1 MLSFAHT
8 SKLNIMNNLEDFWLY
23 SKSVLKDVL
32 IDKQSKKFITF
43 CNLRWPNFQSEKRNS
58 EVLVELY
65 PVDQTVL
72 AFAYFSNIIAE
83 KFCSKIISFSLS
95 NRNKHLFYWR
105 YRRLMKIYK
114 SFNTTSHLNTK
125 TSNRTSSN
133 ERDILT
139 DILHAI
145 KTKGD
150 VLDIS
155 INGDLIG
162 REIYEAYLMEQR
174 KPTIDIHSSEFKDF
188 LVKCIK
194 TYLFWNNYFNHHEV
208 KAVVLSHAIYR
219 FGIIKT
225 IANRKGI
232 SVYLPTVRSLYC
244 LIKPNDWGLP
254 CFDLYPALFKSL
266 PMEIQDNGI
275 AWAKERLQ
283 ARLSGKVGIDMSYST
298 KSAFA
303 KNILAKNVLRKSA
316 KIKVLIAAHCFFD
329 NPHCYGINLFPD
341 FHEWISYLGEM
352 SEITDYDWY
361 LKTHP
366 DVLPGNDEVLLE
378 LLSKYKNITRIPS
391 WTSHLQLVEE
401 GVTFI
406 LTVYGSV
413 GHELPLLGQTVIN
426 AGEKNPHISYEFC
439 IHVKTIEEY
448 HTYLLNL
455 DKIKHRVD
463 KQKIYEFYFMHYR
476 FSYNIQ
482 NFFFNSF
489 DNFSSSINPGDQ
501 NSPKA
506 YEYFINQ
513 IENESDAQLTCK
525 ILNFIEGGTYKLYNE
540 SYDFSES

>member
-1 MLSFAHT
+1 
-8 SKLNIMNNLEDFWLY
+8 MNKFQAFGLY
-23 SKSVLKDVL
+23 SRSVLTDAL
-32 IDKQSKKFITF
+32 IDKQSKKFIAF
-43 CNLRWPNFQSEKRNS
+43 CNLRWPNFLSEKRKS

-95 NRNKHLFYWR
+95 NHNKHLFYWR
-105 YRRLMKIYK
+105 CRRLLKIYK
-114 SFNTTSHLNTK
+114 SFNATFHINTK
-125 TSNRTSSN
+125 VSKRMSSN

-139 DILHAI
+139 DILQGI
-145 KTKGD
+145 KSKAD

-155 INGDLIG
+155 INGDLVG
-162 REIYEAYLMEQR
+162 REIYEAYLNELR
-174 KPTIDIHSSEFKDF
+174 KSTIEIHSPEFKTF

-208 KAVVLSHAIYR
+208 KAVVMSHAIYR
-219 FGIIKT
+219 YGIIKT

-232 SVYLPTVRSLYC
+232 PVYLPTVRSLYC
-244 LIKPNDWGLP
+244 LINPNDWGLP
-254 CFDLYPALFKSL
+254 CFHLYPALFKSL
-266 PMEIQDNGI
+266 PKEIRDNGI

-283 ARLSGKVGIDMSYST
+283 CRLSGEVGIDMSYST
-298 KSAFA
+298 KSAFV
-303 KNILAKNVLRKSA
+303 KNISAKNVLRKSV
-316 KIKVLIAAHCFFD
+316 KIKVLIATHCFFD

-352 SEITDYDWY
+352 SKITDYDWY

-391 WTSHLQLVEE
+391 ETSHLQLVEE
-401 GVTFI
+401 GITFI

-426 AGEKNPHISYEFC
+426 AGDKNPHIGYEFC
-439 IHVKTIEEY
+439 IHAKTIEEY
-448 HTYLLNL
+448 HAYLLNL
-455 DKIKHRVD
+455 DKIKHSVN
-463 KQKIYEFYFMHYR
+463 KQKIYEFYFMHYK
-476 FSYNIQ
+476 FSGHIQ

-489 DNFSSSINPGDQ
+489 DNFASSINPGDQ
-501 NSPKA
+501 NSPKV

-513 IENESDAQLTCK
+513 IDIKSDAQLTCK
-525 ILNFIEGGTYKLYNE
+525 ILNFIEGGSYKLYNE
-540 SYDFSES
+540 AYDFSAPRKISIRK

>member
-1 MLSFAHT
+1 
-8 SKLNIMNNLEDFWLY
+8 MNKFNAFWCY
-23 SKSVLKDVL
+23 SRSVLKDVL
-32 IDKQSKKFITF
+32 IDKQSKKFIAF
-43 CNLRWPNFQSEKRNS
+43 CNLRWPNVLSEKRKS

-95 NRNKHLFYWR
+95 NHKMYLFYWR
-105 YRRLMKIYK
+105 CRRLLKIYK
-114 SFNTTSHLNTK
+114 SFNATSHLNTII
-125 TSNRTSSN
+125 SNRTSRN

-139 DILHAI
+139 DILHGI
-145 KTKGD
+145 KTKAD

-155 INGDLIG
+155 ISGDLIG
-162 REIYEAYLMEQR
+162 REIYEAYLMERR
-174 KPTIDIHSSEFKDF
+174 KSTIDIHSSEFKAF

-219 FGIIKT
+219 YGIIKT

-232 SVYLPTVRSLYC
+232 PVYLPTVRSLYC
-244 LIKPNDWGLP
+244 LINPNDWGLT
-254 CFDLYPALFKSL
+254 CFALYPALFKSL
-266 PMEIQDNGI
+266 PKEIRDNGI

-283 ARLSGKVGIDMSYST
+283 CRLSGEVGIDMSYST

-303 KNILAKNVLRKSA
+303 KNISAKNVLRKSA
-316 KIKVLIAAHCFFD
+316 KIKVIIATHCFFD

-391 WTSHLQLVEE
+391 ETSHLQLVEE

-426 AGEKNPHISYEFC
+426 AGEKNPHIGYEFC
-439 IHVKTIEEY
+439 IHAKTIEEY
-448 HTYLLNL
+448 HAYLLNL
-455 DKIKHRVD
+455 DKIKHSVD

-476 FSYNIQ
+476 VSGHIQ

-489 DNFSSSINPGDQ
+489 DIFLSSINPGDQ
-501 NSPKA
+501 NSPKV
-506 YEYFINQ
+506 YEFFMNQ
-513 IENESDAQLTCK
+513 IDNESDAQLTCK
-525 ILNFIEGGTYKLYNE
+525 ILSFIEGGSYKLYNE
-540 SYDFSES
+540 AYDFSAPQKFSMGT